1 MSFEL
6 RLSPIDEAPATGFV
20 NSPLQAATV
29 QAATGSPQPGASAED
44 APPPSPPAPASPP
57 SPPLPPLPPSP
68 PSSPPQP
75 PPPSPPR
82 SPPPAEGGHLAEAE
96 AEGPGDI
103 EDLQWPAEGST
114 LTQALWCLELPF
126 AVMRR
131 ATITSDA
138 CWDAARRRW
147 LVASPPCA
155 AALIAFKLS
164 GGLEGSWPWWLVW
177 LVCPLL
183 ASPLPWVLLR
193 GTRPDMPPR
202 GFTALVACGFFM
214 SIVWMDLLASEVVA
228 LIEASGM
235 VLGVSTNLLGLTLVA
250 WGNSAGDLIA
260 NTTVA
265 KGGEGGPTQGAKMAL
280 AACFGS
286 PLLMN
291 LIGTGGALAAHMAVS
306 GGAPV
311 VASISQNCRVAY
323 FFLALALASH
333 VIVFPMSGYAPP
345 KRYAVYLFG
354 IYAVFML
361 CLVMAEAGALGDFLM

>member
-147 LVASPPCA
+147 LAASPPCA

-164 GGLEGSWPWWLVW
+164 GGLEGCWPWI

-202 GFTALVACGFFM
+202 GFTALVACGFVM